1 MIVRISLIA
10 VLGSASLAAQVEGP
24 KLGFVYDRQAAAVR
38 PILGIPGAALFG
50 DTLATDLKDAV
61 VSPSQNFAIGVTG
74 DDAAVSIYS
83 IREGT
88 TRLLKGAYAAPD
100 RIVLSPNGSAA
111 AIRKGSHVQ
120 VFAGLPSDASPLTE
134 FDVADAPGALAV
146 SDDGSIVLAAAS
158 ESGGAALYSYDASG
172 TSRRLLTATHIGSVE
187 FLNGSHDAVFA
198 DSAENKVF
206 LLRDASDV
214 SLLADIDQP
223 TALAASRDNRKI
235 FVASSASRSLTT
247 ISLADGTSV
256 STACL
261 CTPITLARLQGGD
274 VFRVTDIGDGPSW
287 LFDTS
292 GAEPRVV
299 FIPQLESS
307 NE

>member
-1 MIVRISLIA
+1 
-10 VLGSASLAAQVEGP
+10 
-24 KLGFVYDRQAAAVR
+24 
-38 PILGIPGAALFG
+38 
-50 DTLATDLKDAV
+50 
-61 VSPSQNFAIGVTG
+61 
-74 DDAAVSIYS
+74 
-83 IREGT
+83 
-88 TRLLKGAYAAPD
+88 
-100 RIVLSPNGSAA
+100 
-111 AIRKGSHVQ
+111 VQ

-299 FIPQLESS
+299 FIPQLEIS

>member
-1 MIVRISLIA
+1 
-10 VLGSASLAAQVEGP
+10 
-24 KLGFVYDRQAAAVR
+24 
-38 PILGIPGAALFG
+38 
-50 DTLATDLKDAV
+50 LKDAV

-299 FIPQLESS
+299 FIPQLEIS